1 MTLKGGWGKHGS
13 ESLPGGFWGLRVE
26 FWDNFF
32 FQTASLDA
40 RIAMVGSDHP
50 FDERMGRLGRKGVLA
65 HNLGLGARKTL
76 ASVPIVLK
84 WGKISRAKKRERSVT
99 VDFDGRYLTIGGSD
113 RRSAG
118 ADGKGRG
125 ETYWHD
131 ECGHKSYKFRHKK
144 GEGVQHEDFPGG
156 HPSQYYSRPSTL
168 NRGVLMGSGALVLV

>member
-1 MTLKGGWGKHGS
+1 
-13 ESLPGGFWGLRVE
+13 
-26 FWDNFF
+26 
-32 FQTASLDA
+32 
-40 RIAMVGSDHP
+40 MVGSDHP

-84 WGKISRAKKRERSVT
+84 WGKISRAKKRERSVM

-131 ECGHKSYKFRHKK
+131 ERGHKSYKFRHKK